1 MLHLQP
7 FIKKAKFYQQRGELQ
22 EVYFFECLFESF
34 KPENIFIIGNAFGW
48 STVLMALLNPN
59 GQVVALDAG
68 IEGDFGIRL
77 TNKIAEE
84 EELSIKVVK
93 GFSPND
99 VAKTVEE
106 NFSTGID
113 FVFIDGLH
121 TNEQQKLDFNAV
133 FNFCHENCVCVFH
146 DVVNWK
152 MMQSF
157 QEIVAVS
164 GLNANVLYRTPS
176 GMGIL
181 YPDQVSIETKE
192 CIQAFSEKKGI
203 IESLLESQ
211 TITHK
216 SYATII
222 RFLPKW
228 IINLLR
234 RVRYV
239 VRR

>member
-1 MLHLQP
+1 MCIFPRLIQIYRKQGFEIRTGLNPYHFNNYRDAP
-7 FIKKAKFYQQRGELQ
+7 FTAIYKKGEILLTGGGISLQ
-22 EVYFFECLFESF
+22 EIYFFECLFRSF

-84 EELSIKVVK
+84 EKLNIKVVK
-93 GFSPND
+93 GFSPNN
-99 VAKTVEE
+99 VSKTVAE

-113 FVFIDGLH
+113 FAFIDGLH
-121 TNEQQKLDFNAV
+121 TNVQQKLDFNAV
-133 FNFCHENCVCVFH
+133 FNLCHKNCIYVFH

-157 QEIVAVS
+157 QQIGAVS
-164 GLNANVLYRTPS
+164 GRNADVLYRTPS

-192 CIQAFSEKKGI
+192 CIQAFSEKRK
-203 IESLLESQ
+203 
-211 TITHK
+211 
-216 SYATII
+216 
-222 RFLPKW
+222 
-228 IINLLR
+228 
-234 RVRYV
+234 
-239 VRR
+239 